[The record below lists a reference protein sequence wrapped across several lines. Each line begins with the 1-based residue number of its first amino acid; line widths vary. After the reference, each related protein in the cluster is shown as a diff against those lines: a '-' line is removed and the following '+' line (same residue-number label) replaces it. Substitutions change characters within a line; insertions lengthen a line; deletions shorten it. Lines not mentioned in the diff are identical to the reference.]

1 MLDEPTSPVICAL
14 THGPISSSGLL
25 ASTLLN
31 CTSPLTARAHGMCQV
46 ENNLVYSPTAMIDT
60 CGRIS
65 STKGK
70 YGVTK
75 LVEAVSLRVIM
86 TTVCASRFHAKG

>member
-1 MLDEPTSPVICAL
+1 
-14 THGPISSSGLL
+14 
-25 ASTLLN
+25 
-31 CTSPLTARAHGMCQV
+31 MCQV

-60 CGRIS
+60 CGRTS

-86 TTVCASRFHAKG
+86 TTVCASRFRAKGRFCQNYVWQAFYGETCDAVDISHSVLISTSWKM